1 MDLIKKFENELDY
14 NQYKV
19 WKGIRE
25 TINES
30 VIESWLENKD
40 ILDVASYVLDHSDA
54 LKQAIEECSDYVA
67 GNYIKNANVESLS
80 RRELERQLSYHQF
93 KSWKELISGIDDL
106 LIANY
111 LFDKRFDQ
119 ISLDIERRPTE
130 LAEAILA
137 GKHLSPLKSSGY
149 EPASQ
154 RNPKKAR
161 DNAVV
166 SVAKDILKKASKKV
180 SRPIKTTAR
189 NIYTDRLKYRISELI
204 EILHDADDEEVGLAV
219 ASSVNFRNQ
228 HLATTGHDLF
238 DPFTTLLQDE
248 SLPDRMDEAVAKLQ
262 SQDRNYEA
270 VPYLIWLYTLRATQ
284 NGKLRGLG
292 RKLWGELKRG
302 IDFADQKAQSI
313 EIITGASLDLT
324 DLGRFPE
331 GLAPRATSSTTVA
344 TNANLSEN
352 DQESELR
359 KLKRLF
365 DEGLITES
373 VYKKKQA
380 QILGL

>member
-1 MDLIKKFENELDY
+1 MDLIKKFENALDY

-19 WKGIRE
+19 WRGIRE
-25 TINES
+25 TINEPI
-30 VIESWLENKD
+30 IEAWLETKD
-40 ILDVASYVLDHSDA
+40 MLDVASYVLDHSDA
-54 LKQAIEECSDYVA
+54 LKQAIEENSDYVA
-67 GNYIKNANVESLS
+67 GNYIKNAKIESFS
-80 RRELERQLSYHQF
+80 RRELESQLNYHQF

-119 ISLDIERRPTE
+119 ISLDIEHRPTE
-130 LAEAILA
+130 LANAIQS
-137 GKHLSPLKSSGY
+137 GMHLSPLEGFDY
-149 EPASQ
+149 ELASQ
-154 RNPKKAR
+154 GKPEKAAN
-161 DNAVV
+161 NAVV
-166 SVAKDILKKASKKV
+166 SVAKDILKKASRKV
-180 SRPIKTTAR
+180 SRPIKITAQ

-204 EILHDADDEEVGLAV
+204 EILHNADEEEVGLAV

-228 HLATTGHDLF
+228 HLGITGHDLF
-238 DPFTTLLQDE
+238 DPFAVLIQDDLLPE
-248 SLPDRMDEAVAKLQ
+248 RMDEAVAKLQ
-262 SQDRNYEA
+262 SQDKNYEA

-292 RKLWGELKRG
+292 RKLWGELHRG
-302 IDFADQKAQSI
+302 IDFAEQKAQSI
-313 EIITGASLDLT
+313 EMITGEAVDLT

-331 GLAPRATSSTTVA
+331 GLAPRTTSLSTVA
-344 TNANLSEN
+344 TKANLSGK

-359 KLKRLF
+359 NLKRLF

-380 QILGL
+380 QIIGL